1 MEVFFYS
8 RISTITQNASRQ
20 IANFK
25 SHPHFKPENVYVDKV
40 QGNIPF
46 LQRDEAAKLFNLVTS
61 TDYRKKNI
69 TIVVDSI
76 DRLGRNLIN
85 TLQTIELLTKNKINL
100 QSLKEGFETLID
112 GKENPIA
119 KVVISVMASI
129 AEMERN
135 RIKERTQEGIKIA
148 KAQGKFKG
156 RKIGSIQSDERLL
169 QRHPVVVEKLKKGLT
184 IRDISSITQ
193 KSTATIMRVK
203 KTLIKRSVIAA

>member
-1 MEVFFYS
+1 MDVFFYS
-8 RISTITQNASRQ
+8 RISTITQNANRQ
-20 IANFK
+20 IENFK
-25 SHPHFKPENVYVDKV
+25 SHPYFKAENVYVDKV

-46 LQRDEAAKLFNLVTS
+46 LERSEAAKLFDLVTS
-61 TDYRKKNI
+61 KDYQEKNI

-76 DRLGRNLIN
+76 DRLGRNLVN
-85 TLQTIELLTKNKINL
+85 TLQTIELFTINNINL
-100 QSLKEGFETLID
+100 QSLKEGFETMID

-119 KVVISVMASI
+119 KVVVSVMASI
-129 AEMERN
+129 AEMERD

-156 RKIGSIQSDERLL
+156 RKVGSTQTDQRLL

-184 IRDISSITQ
+184 IRDISSITK

-203 KTLIKRSVIAA
+203 KTLIKRSLLIN

>member
-20 IANFK
+20 ISNFK
-25 SHPHFKPENVYVDKV
+25 SHPCFKPENVYVDKI
-40 QGNIPF
+40 QGNVPF
-46 LQRDEAAKLFNLVTS
+46 LERPESAKLFDLVTS
-61 TDYRKKNI
+61 TDYQDKNI

-76 DRLGRNLIN
+76 DRLGRNLVN
-85 TLQTIELLTKNKINL
+85 TLQTIELFTKNRINL

-119 KVVISVMASI
+119 KVVVSVMASI

-148 KAQGKFKG
+148 RAQGKFKG
-156 RKIGSIQSDERLL
+156 RKVGSTQSDERLL